1 MTCHALRRAGLEG
14 VRVIHF
20 DTAMELVMKLWTEE
34 HRLEVQTDLEP
45 ETRITGHEPKRR
57 PSVEKFE
64 KEQKEYQQD
73 LDPA

>member
-1 MTCHALRRAGLEG
+1 LRRAGLEG